1 MPRIGALSPKNAR
14 DVLEMAQYLRQNGF
28 TVDRGRKRGYRQ
40 PVGRSSGLYLYEITT
55 TFSAGECIATIKN
68 LAGDITIGTGLA
80 VKDPTGH
87 MTNIVAGTK
96 GICAKEAGE
105 YYAITPYVVQ
115 LRYVEPDLQLNKG
128 IATDGWV
135 TWTTAAD
142 ECPP

>member
-1 MPRIGALSPKNAR
+1 MARLAAFPERIAR
-14 DVLEMAQYLRQNGF
+14 ELLEMYHYLKRSGF
-28 TVDRGRKRGYRQ
+28 AVDRSRETGYRQ
-40 PVGRSSGLYLYEITT
+40 PVSSTRLYLYEITT

-128 IATDGWV
+128 TAVDGWV